1 MATVTQPLDEN
12 AVEKAADTT
21 AADAAEPARVRAVLF
36 DADHDDRVLEA
47 GMFEAGGIDCT
58 ALSDRQLLWID
69 VEQAGEHAAVEH
81 AADQRAADATLQRL
95 VRQLDLGDGAAALLR
110 GLNGQTRLRNFGA
123 WFLAQA
129 IVVEHAGQ
137 LKFNGRGLAVVAGRN
152 FVLTLHRGP
161 LAFLEQL
168 RTREQADS
176 HLGVLSAESF
186 TASLLDWHLASYFDA
201 VTDFETE
208 VDRLEVALLGRHFR
222 HDYLP
227 QLAALRRG
235 ASRLRRMLAPHR
247 SLFSALARPDFRP
260 DADGDANAHFLALD
274 ERFSRAMDA
283 VENAR
288 DLVVGSFELFTTR
301 TAQRTNDTMRALT
314 VFTVLIGT
322 LAVVAGVLG
331 MNFPAPFFHS
341 GGRGFWIAVTAMA
354 TLALTGL
361 ALARWRRW
369 F

>member
-1 MATVTQPLDEN
+1 LNDGAQGGSG
-12 AVEKAADTT
+12 AAK
-21 AADAAEPARVRAVLF
+21 PSQVRAMLF
-36 DADHDDRVLEA
+36 DADRDDCVIEESA
-47 GMFEAGGIDCT
+47 IDCT
-58 ALSDRQLLWID
+58 TLSNRQLLWVD
-69 VEQAGEHAAVEH
+69 VEQHGEHIDDAA
-81 AADQRAADATLQRL
+81 LQHLVARL
-95 VRQLDLGDGAAALLR
+95 RLGDDALPALR
-110 GLNGQTRLRNFGA
+110 ALNGHGRLQNFGD

-129 IVVEHAGQ
+129 IVVEHEGG
-137 LKFNGRGLAVVAGRN
+137 LKFNGRGLAIVAGRN

-161 LAFLEQL
+161 LSVLEEL
-168 RTREQADS
+168 RARERADT

-186 TASLLDWHLASYFDA
+186 TASLLDWQLASYFDA
-201 VTDFETE
+201 VTDFEAE
-208 VDRLEVALLGRHFR
+208 VDRLEVAVLGRGLR
-222 HDYLP
+222 QDYLP
-227 QLAALRRG
+227 QLAELRRG

-247 SLFSALARPDFRP
+247 NLFSALARPDFRP

-274 ERFSRAMDA
+274 ERFARAIDA

-288 DLVVGSFELFTTR
+288 DLVVGSFELFSTR

-331 MNFPAPFFHS
+331 MNFKAPFFDS

-354 TLALTGL
+354 TLAILGL

>member
-1 MATVTQPLDEN
+1 MRL
-12 AVEKAADTT
+12 
-21 AADAAEPARVRAVLF
+21 RAVLF
-36 DADHDDRVLEA
+36 DADHDDRA
-47 GMFEAGGIDCT
+47 IDVDAVDRD

-69 VEQAGEHAAVEH
+69 VEQDAESSHGVQVDDAA
-81 AADQRAADATLQRL
+81 LQRL
-95 VRQLDLGDGAAALLR
+95 VRRLGLGDGAIAALR
-110 GLNGQTRLRNFGA
+110 RLDGHARLQNFGD

-129 IVVEHAGQ
+129 TVVEHAGE
-137 LKFNGRGLAVVAGRN
+137 LKFSGRGLAIVAGRN

-161 LAFLEQL
+161 LAALEQL
-168 RTREQADS
+168 RAREHADT

-186 TASLLDWHLASYFDA
+186 TASLLDWQLASYFDA
-201 VTDFETE
+201 VTDFEAA
-208 VDRLEVALLGRHFR
+208 VDRLEVALLGRRFR

-227 QLAALRRG
+227 ELAALRRG

-247 SLFSALARPDFRP
+247 NLFSALARPDFRP

-274 ERFSRAMDA
+274 ERFMRAMDA

-288 DLVVGSFELFTTR
+288 DLVVGSFELSTTR

-331 MNFPAPFFHS
+331 MNFPAPFFDS
-341 GGRGFWIAVTAMA
+341 GARGFWIAVGTMA
-354 TLALTGL
+354 GIAVAGL
-361 ALARWRRW
+361 GLARWRRW

>member
-1 MATVTQPLDEN
+1 MATLAGQSQDH
-12 AVEKAADTT
+12 AQAAP
-21 AADAAEPARVRAVLF
+21 AAAMRLRAVLF
-36 DADHDDRVLEA
+36 DADHDDRAIDEA
-47 GMFEAGGIDCT
+47 AIDCN

-69 VEQAGEHAAVEH
+69 VDDDAGQL
-81 AADQRAADATLQRL
+81 DDDTLQRL
-95 VRQLDLGDGAAALLR
+95 VQRLGLGDGAIAALR
-110 GLNGQTRLRNFGA
+110 ALNGHARLQNFGE

-129 IVVEHAGQ
+129 TVVEHEGG
-137 LKFNGRGLAVVAGRN
+137 LKFKGRGLAIVAGRN

-161 LAFLEQL
+161 LSLLEEL
-168 RTREQADS
+168 RAREHADT

-186 TASLLDWHLASYFDA
+186 TASLLDWQLASYFDA
-201 VTDFETE
+201 VTDFEAE
-208 VDRLEVALLGRHFR
+208 VDRLEVEVLGHRFR

-247 SLFSALARPDFRP
+247 NLFGALARPDFRP

-274 ERFSRAMDA
+274 EHFARAMDA

-288 DLVVGSFELFTTR
+288 DLVVGSFELFSTR

-341 GGRGFWIAVTAMA
+341 GGRGFWIAVAAMA
-354 TLALTGL
+354 TLAVAGL

>member
-1 MATVTQPLDEN
+1 MMLAFAPAGIRAAGMATMHERLNDH
-12 AVEKAADTT
+12 ADSSPT
-21 AADAAEPARVRAVLF
+21 AAMRLRVVLF
-36 DADHDDRVLEA
+36 DADHDDRAIDETA
-47 GMFEAGGIDCT
+47 IDCD

-69 VEQAGEHAAVEH
+69 VEQ
-81 AADQRAADATLQRL
+81 DAERVDDDALQRL
-95 VRQLDLGDGAAALLR
+95 VQRLGLGHGAAAALHT
-110 GLNGQTRLRNFGA
+110 LNGHARLQNFGE

-129 IVVEHAGQ
+129 TVVEHEGR
-137 LKFNGRGLAVVAGRN
+137 LKFNGRGLAIMAGRN
-152 FVLTLHRGP
+152 VVLTLHRGP
-161 LAFLEQL
+161 LAVLEEL
-168 RTREQADS
+168 RKREHADT

-186 TASLLDWHLASYFDA
+186 TASLLDRQLASYFDA
-201 VTDFETE
+201 VTDFEAE
-208 VDRLEVALLGRHFR
+208 VDRLEVAVLGRRFR

-227 QLAALRRG
+227 ELAALRRG

-247 SLFSALARPDFRP
+247 NLFSALARPDFRP

-274 ERFSRAMDA
+274 EHFTRAMDA

-341 GGRGFWIAVTAMA
+341 GGRGFWIAVAAMA
-354 TLALTGL
+354 ALAVAGL

>member
-1 MATVTQPLDEN
+1 MRL
-12 AVEKAADTT
+12 
-21 AADAAEPARVRAVLF
+21 RAVLF
-36 DADHDDRVLEA
+36 DADHDDRA
-47 GMFEAGGIDCT
+47 IDEDAIDHD
-58 ALSDRQLLWID
+58 ALSDRQLLWVD
-69 VEQAGEHAAVEH
+69 VEQD
-81 AADQRAADATLQRL
+81 ADSDHGAQVDDALRRLVQRL
-95 VRQLDLGDGAAALLR
+95 GLGNDAIAVLSK
-110 GLNGQTRLRNFGA
+110 LNGQARLQNFGE

-129 IVVEHAGQ
+129 TVVEHEGE
-137 LKFNGRGLAVVAGRN
+137 LKFGGRGLAIVAGRN

-161 LAFLEQL
+161 LAALEQL
-168 RTREQADS
+168 RAREHADT

-186 TASLLDWHLASYFDA
+186 TASLLDWQLASYFDA
-201 VTDFETE
+201 VTDFEAA
-208 VDRLEVALLGRHFR
+208 VDRLEVALLGRRFR

-227 QLAALRRG
+227 ELAALRRG

-247 SLFSALARPDFRP
+247 NLFSALARPDFRP

-274 ERFSRAMDA
+274 ERFMRAMDA

-288 DLVVGSFELFTTR
+288 DLVVGSFELSTTR

-331 MNFPAPFFHS
+331 MNFPAPFFDS
-341 GGRGFWIAVTAMA
+341 GARGFWIAVGTMA
-354 TLALTGL
+354 GIAVAGL
-361 ALARWRRW
+361 GLARWRRW